1 MLEYHPKIFQNLCRF
16 FSFFIINKNFDA
28 VANAVYFTQYKVK
41 QVCADKKRRTNINFC
56 GSDSIRENAFTLDF
70 SSLLKNHFECLFVNS
85 ERSLQSRENRYTGY
99 IYWIYPVYVQIPVLA
114 ICIIQKY
121 RYTELSVFHC
131 VIPFAGLKHY
141 FKSNLHC
148 L

>member
-1 MLEYHPKIFQNLCRF
+1 MFGVRNICLARYSGL
-16 FSFFIINKNFDA
+16 
-28 VANAVYFTQYKVK
+28 
-41 QVCADKKRRTNINFC
+41 KRIDIPDIS
-56 GSDSIRENAFTLDF
+56 GI
-70 SSLLKNHFECLFVNS
+70 
-85 ERSLQSRENRYTGY
+85 
-99 IYWIYPVYVQIPVLA
+99 PVYVQILVLA

-131 VIPFAGLKHY
+131 VIPFAGFKHY